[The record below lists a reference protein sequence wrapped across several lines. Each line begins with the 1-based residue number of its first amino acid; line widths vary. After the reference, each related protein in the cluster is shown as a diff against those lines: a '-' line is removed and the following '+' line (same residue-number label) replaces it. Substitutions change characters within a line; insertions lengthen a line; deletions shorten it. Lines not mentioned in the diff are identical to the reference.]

1 MLRVTYIEVE
11 KLHVLFKLVLYQF
24 YLANQN
30 QFLSTFSAFL
40 KKTNKLNAYK
50 VAKKVDV
57 KFDKTYYGSRVEQT

>member
-1 MLRVTYIEVE
+1 MCVESYIEVE

-40 KKTNKLNAYK
+40 KKLTN
-50 VAKKVDV
+50 
-57 KFDKTYYGSRVEQT
+57 